1 MASVPLSAILL
12 AYNRPD
18 FLPRMLDSVLMQ
30 QMRAF
35 ELILIDNGSTDGRT
49 PEICR
54 RFAEKD
60 GRIRLLTMPENHG
73 PAPARNLGI
82 DTAGGEF
89 IIQLDDDDSCEPD
102 HFSRLYDLIRQYD
115 ADVAISGCGDEVNGE
130 RRIKYQYDG
139 IHVWNREEAVSEF
152 LKREK
157 FHTAPATKLYRAS
170 VYQGI
175 RYVPGKII
183 DDTHVTY
190 RLMANVRSA
199 VAHGKPTYW
208 FRKFGGNTTA
218 FLDQNIL
225 WPELLEEY
233 LLMQKDRV
241 AYISELV
248 PKEAAHVRYAAWSY
262 MISMVEK
269 IHQGQGPRCEAQ
281 LEAMVRTLRQNA
293 DEILQA
299 PWLTPREQR
308 LMDAYVLE
316 R

>member
-1 MASVPLSAILL
+1 
-12 AYNRPD
+12 
-18 FLPRMLDSVLMQ
+18 MLDSVLAQ

-60 GRIRLLTMPENHG
+60 GRIRLVTVPENNG

-82 DTAGGEF
+82 DDAAGEF
-89 IIQLDDDDSCEPD
+89 IIQLDDDDVCEPD
-102 HFSRLYDLIRQYD
+102 HLSLLYDLALKHG
-115 ADVAISGCGDEVNGE
+115 ADVAISGCGDEISGE

-139 IHVWNREEAVSEF
+139 IYVWNREEAVSEF

-170 VYQGI
+170 VYKGI

-225 WPELLEEY
+225 WPELLDEY
-233 LLMQKDRV
+233 LQMQQDRV
-241 AYISELV
+241 AYISEHV
-248 PKEAAHVRYAAWSY
+248 PEEAAHVRYAAWSY

-269 IHQGQGPRCEAQ
+269 IHQGQGAGCEAQ
-281 LEAMVRTLRQNA
+281 LEIMKRTLRQNTR
-293 DEILQA
+293 EFLCA
-299 PWLTPREQR
+299 PWVTLRER
-308 LMDAYVLE
+308 HLMDSYVLE
-316 R
+316 K

>member
-1 MASVPLSAILL
+1 MASVPLSAVLL

-18 FLPRMLDSVLMQ
+18 FLPRMLDSVLAQ
-30 QMRAF
+30 RMRSF
-35 ELILIDNGSTDGRT
+35 ELVLIDNGSTDGRT
-49 PEICR
+49 PDVCR
-54 RFAEKD
+54 RYAEMD

-82 DTAGGEF
+82 DSAAGEF
-89 IIQLDDDDSCEPD
+89 LIQLDDDDFCEPD
-102 HFSRLYDLIRQYD
+102 HFSLLYDLITRHD
-115 ADVAISGCGDEVNGE
+115 ADVAISGCGDEVGGE
-130 RRIKYQYDG
+130 RRVKYRFDG
-139 IHVWNREEAVSEF
+139 EYVWNREEAVSEF

-170 VYQGI
+170 VYEGI

-190 RLMANVRSA
+190 RLMANVRRA
-199 VAHGKPTYW
+199 AAHGKPTYW

-225 WPELLEEY
+225 WPELLDEY
-233 LLMQKDRV
+233 LRMQSDRV
-241 AYISELV
+241 AYISGHV
-248 PKEAAHVRYAAWSY
+248 PEEAAHVRYAAWSY

-269 IHQGQGPRCEAQ
+269 IRLGQGPGCEAQ
-281 LEAMVRTLRQNA
+281 REVMERTLRRNA
-293 DEILQA
+293 EEFLRA
-299 PWLTPREQR
+299 PWLTPRERR
-308 LMDAYVLE
+308 LMEAYGLE